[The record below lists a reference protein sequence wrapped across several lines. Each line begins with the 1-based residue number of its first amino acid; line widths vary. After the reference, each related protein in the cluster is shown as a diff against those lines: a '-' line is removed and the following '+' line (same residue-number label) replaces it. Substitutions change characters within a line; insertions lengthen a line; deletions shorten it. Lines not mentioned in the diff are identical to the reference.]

1 MIDPFYR
8 LIRPLLFA
16 LPTELSHALASG
28 SLRLASAIPVVRSL
42 IEATASCHHPALE
55 MELFGVRFPNPVG
68 LAAGWDKDARY
79 IRGARLIG
87 MGFTELGTVTPRP
100 QPGNPRPRLFRIPE
114 QEALLNRMSFNN
126 RGADAMVHRLSRI
139 RARRGRPVPIG
150 VNIGKNRDTPLE
162 RAVEDYEYC
171 MKLLHPMADYLVLNI
186 SSPNTPGLRD
196 LQAPELLEALLTHI
210 IPRLREAEAAAGRE
224 QTPVLVKLG
233 PDREMD
239 SLPAIVE
246 AARRAGVSGFVATN
260 TTDRREDLPSRWQ
273 EEEGGLSGAPLA
285 ERSRAM
291 VAELYRLSGGEVSII
306 AVGGIAGPA
315 EAYRRI
321 RAGAS
326 LIQIYTGLVYEG
338 PRLARA
344 ICRGLVD
351 LLRKDGLQHL
361 SEAVGADHRPGG

>member
-28 SLRLASAIPVVRSL
+28 SLRLASAIPLVRNFIQS
-42 IEATASCHHPALE
+42 TGSFHHPALE
-55 MELFGVRFPNPVG
+55 MDLFGLHFPNPVG

-114 QEALLNRMSFNN
+114 REALLNRMSFNN
-126 RGADAMVHRLSRI
+126 LGADAMEWRLGQTGSRRHRPI
-139 RARRGRPVPIG
+139 PIG
-150 VNIGKNRDTPLE
+150 VNVGKNGDTPLE
-162 RAVEDYEYC
+162 RSVEDYEYC
-171 MKLLHPMADYLVLNI
+171 LQRLHMLADYLVLNV

-196 LQAPELLEALLTHI
+196 LQAPELLEALLTRI
-210 IPRLREAEAAAGRE
+210 IPGMRELERSAGRE
-224 QTPVLVKLG
+224 KVPVLIKLG
-233 PDREMD
+233 PDRDLD
-239 SLPAIVE
+239 SLPEIVE
-246 AARRAGVSGFVATN
+246 ATLKAGISGFIATN
-260 TTDRREDLPSRWQ
+260 TTNRRDGLPARWQ
-273 EEEGGLSGAPLA
+273 NKEGGLSGAPLA
-285 ERSRAM
+285 ERSRLM
-291 VAELYRLSGGEVSII
+291 VSELYRLSQGEVPII
-306 AVGGIAGPA
+306 AVGGIAGPD
-315 EAYRRI
+315 EAYARI

-326 LIQIYTGLVYEG
+326 LVQIYTGLVYEG

-351 LLRKDGLQHL
+351 RLRRDGYEHL
-361 SEAVGADHRPGG
+361 SEVVGADHNANG